1 MIHSSS
7 VIDKKAEITDKVNI
21 GPFCYVGPNV
31 KLKDGVELI
40 SNVHIE
46 GNTEIGRG
54 TKIFPFASI
63 GTQPQDL
70 KFKGE
75 KNNLII
81 GENKPSYN
89 ESDHEKLKKIR
100 NSFNFNEKAQEI
112 VNNFFKSK
120 KIPYSKIL
128 RIDFFLGFKESKI
141 KPLDYVKFF
150 NVRDNGQVLMLEN

>member
-1 MIHSSS
+1 MN
-7 VIDKKAEITDKVNI
+7 ETFITQSINNFLKINDYFIIQCIFPGGQGALNFKVN
-21 GPFCYVGPNV
+21 GRPVYP
-31 KLKDGVELI
+31 DLI
-40 SNVHIE
+40 AFKN
-46 GNTEIGRG
+46 G
-54 TKIFPFASI
+54 T
-63 GTQPQDL
+63 
-70 KFKGE
+70 
-75 KNNLII
+75 LII

-89 ESDHEKLKKIR
+89 ESDHKKLKKIK